1 MDDDY
6 RRISNLFTMA
16 WKHSTPLPTIRHI
29 FYVAH
34 QSADALAH
42 LSRFSNYS
50 NKVGNTQLMFHG
62 TTRSRGCTLR
72 LPPAS
77 SSTASSL
84 ADVVGASGGKF
95 ELCVRGDCNLC
106 SIIRGSY
113 DIEKAKS
120 ARMFGTGIYST
131 NVSSKADIYARA
143 GAFTPFTYSSTK
155 RLKSVI
161 LNHVVLGRTE
171 LMLAADQSLQHAPG
185 THNSVTG
192 ATTAQGGVLQ
202 YHEAVVYREDAMCAS
217 AVIFYE

>member
-1 MDDDY
+1 MHIIVDLTGEAEFHLCTDEPNVSGLLWAKPFPTNHTRVASQLISFIQ
-6 RRISNLFTMA
+6 RRISYPSRPWTTTIVEVSAFPAFYQSSEAYLGHRPVSNLFTMA

-120 ARMFGTGIYST
+120 G
-131 NVSSKADIYARA
+131 VSFVR
-143 GAFTPFTYSSTK
+143 GL
-155 RLKSVI
+155 LK
-161 LNHVVLGRTE
+161 
-171 LMLAADQSLQHAPG
+171 P
-185 THNSVTG
+185 
-192 ATTAQGGVLQ
+192 
-202 YHEAVVYREDAMCAS
+202 
-217 AVIFYE
+217 